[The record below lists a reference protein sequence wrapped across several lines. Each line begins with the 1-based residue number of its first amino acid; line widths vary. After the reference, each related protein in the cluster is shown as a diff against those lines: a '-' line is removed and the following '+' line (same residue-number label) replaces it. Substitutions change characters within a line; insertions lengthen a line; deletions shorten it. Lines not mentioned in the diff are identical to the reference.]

1 MNFLKFISLLPIIFI
16 INSCGLMMPKWKSIN
31 LTEQDMRTI
40 KLLTIESNTLKKL
53 IDKPLFKFSE
63 QELDMYLGYLQF
75 VEPDLRG
82 RVQHLARK
90 CLRQPYE
97 IYLLGEFPVELY
109 DKAPLY
115 SIKKSDCVVFAEHI
129 YAMALSYDWESFFAM
144 LQRIRYKNGE
154 ISIITRN
161 HYTEY
166 DWDINN
172 SWLVQDITEE
182 LAGENAEMVTSVI
195 DKAKFFKK
203 WDIGK
208 AIPPDTLHWSYIP
221 YQLVPEI
228 INQLQPGDFVNV
240 VRGNDS
246 SKYVGHVGLISKN
259 ADSTINFLHSTRPKV
274 KEELLLNY
282 LESNLKWNK
291 EKEIKNRKIEAYNE
305 KLKKK
310 KSNKSFKQPLP
321 YFYGFKFLRLR
332 EDPLW
337 ELVKIDGIYAPKVT
351 IPSIY

>member
-1 MNFLKFISLLPIIFI
+1 MNSLKLISLLLILLM
-16 INSCGLMMPKWKSIN
+16 INSCGLMTPKWKSIN
-31 LTEQDMRTI
+31 LTEQDIQTI
-40 KLLTIESNTLKKL
+40 KLLDIESNTLKKL
-53 IDKPLFKFSE
+53 IDKPLFNFSE
-63 QELDMYLGYLQF
+63 QELNMYLGYLQF
-75 VEPDLRG
+75 VEPDLG
-82 RVQHLARK
+82 SRVQHLARK
-90 CLRQPYE
+90 CLTQPYE

-166 DWDINN
+166 DWIVNN

-182 LAGENAEMVTSVI
+182 LAGEKAERVTSII
-195 DKAKFFKK
+195 DKAKFFKQ
-203 WDIGK
+203 WDIGQ
-208 AIPPDTLHWSYIP
+208 AIPPDTLLWSYIP
-221 YQLVPEI
+221 YQFVPEI

-246 SKYVGHVGLISKN
+246 SKYVGHVGLISKS
-259 ADSTINFLHSTRPKV
+259 ADGTINFLHSTRPKV
-274 KEELLLNY
+274 KEQLLSNY
-282 LESNLKWNK
+282 LENNLKWNK

-305 KLKKK
+305 KLKMKN
-310 KSNKSFKQPLP
+310 SNKSFKQPLP